1 MSFKILTVCTANICR
16 SPVAQ
21 VMLQQLLNS
30 NVVVHSAGTLAMNGN
45 PADGMMQQIMKE
57 KGFIG
62 IEEHRSKPLLPSVI
76 NDYDLLLCMESEHLE
91 MVQKMNPFATAKAKL
106 LGQWSQRVEVQD
118 PFGGPEY
125 AYRES
130 VEQIEFLTQQWAKKL
145 IDLGMIS

>member
-21 VMLQQLLNS
+21 VILEKLLS
-30 NVVVHSAGTLAMNGN
+30 HHVVVHSAGTLAMNGN
-45 PADGMMQQIMKE
+45 PADMMMQQIMKE
-57 KGFIG
+57 KGFIK
-62 IEEHRSKPLLPSVI
+62 IEEHRSQPLLPSVMK
-76 NDYDLLLCMESEHLE
+76 DYDLLLCMENEHIE

-106 LGQWSQRVEVQD
+106 LGQWSQRVEVTD

-130 VEQIEFLTQQWAKKL
+130 VEQIEFLAEQWAKKL